1 MQSAVKLAVISVL
14 LLAYTVPCF
23 SQSTSTP
30 NAAPAKDGPLP
41 SVDEIAE
48 KCAKGS
54 GGKEAWAKLS
64 TLLMTGTVEITAAG
78 MTGKIEVSAKAPNKI
93 LEVFSL
99 ADGQFTQKQGFDGR
113 TGWKSDP
120 QSG

>member
-1 MQSAVKLAVISVL
+1 MKSTVKLAVISVL

-30 NAAPAKDGPLP
+30 NAAPAKDDPLP
-41 SVDEIAE
+41 SVDEIAA

-64 TLLMTGTVEITAAG
+64 TLVMTGTMEIPAAG
-78 MTGKIEVSAKAPNKI
+78 LTGKIEVYSKGPNKTLRI
-93 LEVFSL
+93 VTL
-99 ADGQFTQKQGFDGR
+99 ADGQFV
-113 TGWKSDP
+113 KSITP
-120 QSG
+120 L